1 MTGGVDA
8 AAYGK
13 AAGYSEDYATP
24 KPAAETQLMTK
35 AEEAG
40 KSNNLILLIY
50 LIKLIFLQFQVS
62 GRTEEPQPPQGRPR
76 PARPTPSRSRPTTRH
91 RRTRSGSSF
100 ETWQHRRISV
110 FPDFLWTD
118 VPKNSNPNGK

>member
-24 KPAAETQLMTK
+24 KPAETQLMTK

-40 KSNNLILLIY
+40 KSNNLILPIY
-50 LIKLIFLQFQVS
+50 LFKLILFIFQES
-62 GRTEEPQPPQGRPR
+62 GRTEEPQPRQGRPR

-91 RRTRSGSSF
+91 RRTRFGSSF
-100 ETWQHRRISV
+100 ET
-110 FPDFLWTD
+110 
-118 VPKNSNPNGK
+118 